1 MDQHRP
7 TGLSDLLDL
16 RQTLPNDLLD
26 HKRRFT
32 SSLPPPPD
40 ERVELAGS
48 SGALPARPPSSPPC
62 HPLSPT
68 LPALIPDPVPVP
80 GFATA
85 TPTPTHESSRPD
97 LGIAGI
103 VDCAL
108 PCSSAPLPSPQLF
121 KTTASLRLPSFDL
134 LGIAAPHPDRFQ
146 PDADRFFSPVGAGP
160 LSKPD
165 DPLHARSPQ
174 PEPASEIVDHLPLPS
189 PCLPKKDQAAADQFT
204 TLPTPPPD
212 LSSNYWGNISHVRTT
227 AMDSPA
233 RSDAERTS
241 PGIVPHPVIPATE
254 SPEDALAPVQP
265 AEDDRTFP
273 WLNESLRT
281 IMADLGAVTGSNNSI
296 RILSH
301 ALPCPSPSGQAFP
314 HIINALH
321 EAIPPASTVWINV
334 FHAVPGRF
342 NMADLPTSPPST
354 PGPPVGG
361 DDYFTMKVFDSAVQ
375 VTDYE
380 GEVKAARSPR
390 PVVPPGSVDVSIVE
404 RYIPPTSASEFAGL
418 YSTSGSR
425 SLLLD
430 RLAELSPDHGTL
442 LFIYPTRTGGRTFM
456 NSYLGPVLDPI
467 LRSMHVVHDLSA
479 DLGSSLGHMAAVEHL
494 HEFEEMQRRLDTFL
508 HQLNSGK
515 TSERFKLG
523 GSNFQIVYAKK
534 QEARLAR
541 NVWASDWWI
550 KQEKPRVR
558 SAVSKYFRL
567 AHKLPPEDQVMPT
580 NLIQE
585 VLDGVAKKPYEFGEP
600 KKGVEVGVFVVR
612 RSR

>member
-7 TGLSDLLDL
+7 AGLSDLLDL
-16 RQTLPNDLLD
+16 RQTLPNDID

-32 SSLPPPPD
+32 SSLPPPAD
-40 ERVELAGS
+40 ERLELAGF
-48 SGALPARPPSSPPC
+48 SGALPARSPSSPPC
-62 HPLSPT
+62 HPLFPT
-68 LPALIPDPVPVP
+68 LPALLPDPVPVP
-80 GFATA
+80 GIATG

-108 PCSSAPLPSPQLF
+108 PCSSVSLPSPQLL
-121 KTTASLRLPSFDL
+121 KSQPSLRLPSFDL
-134 LGIAAPHPDRFQ
+134 LGIAVPHPDRFQ

-174 PEPASEIVDHLPLPS
+174 PAQPAEIVDHRPLPS
-189 PCLPKKDQAAADQFT
+189 PRLAEKDQPASEQYT

-212 LSSNYWGNISHVRTT
+212 LGANYWGSSSHVRTT

-233 RSDAERTS
+233 RSDPERT
-241 PGIVPHPVIPATE
+241 VPAVVPQLTAPPAAE
-254 SPEDALAPVQP
+254 SSEDPLAQP
-265 AEDDRTFP
+265 QSSEGNSAFP
-273 WLNESLRT
+273 WLYESLQT
-281 IMADLGAVTGSNNSI
+281 IMADLGAVTGSSNSI

-361 DDYFTMKVFDSAVQ
+361 EDYFTTKVFDSAVQ

-404 RYIPPTSASEFAGL
+404 RYIPPTSPSEFAGL

-442 LFIYPTRTGGRTFM
+442 LFVYPTRTGGRTFM
-456 NSYLGPVLDPI
+456 KDYLGPVLDPI
-467 LRSMHVVHDLSA
+467 LRFMHVVHDLSA

-494 HEFEEMQRRLDTFL
+494 HEFEDMKRRLGTFL

-515 TSERFKLG
+515 TSERFKLA
-523 GSNFQIVYAKK
+523 GSNFTIVYAKK

-541 NVWASDWWI
+541 DVWANDWWI

-558 SAVSKYFRL
+558 TAVSKYFRL

-585 VLDGVAKKPYEFGEP
+585 ILDGVASKPYELGEP
-600 KKGVEVGVFVVR
+600 KKGVEVGVFVIR

>member
-1 MDQHRP
+1 M
-7 TGLSDLLDL
+7 
-16 RQTLPNDLLD
+16 
-26 HKRRFT
+26 T
-32 SSLPPPPD
+32 S
-40 ERVELAGS
+40 
-48 SGALPARPPSSPPC
+48 
-62 HPLSPT
+62 
-68 LPALIPDPVPVP
+68 LIPDPVPVP

-103 VDCAL
+103 
-108 PCSSAPLPSPQLF
+108 LF

-189 PCLPKKDQAAADQFT
+189 SCLPKKDQAAADQFT

-281 IMADLGAVTGSNNSI
+281 IT
-296 RILSH
+296 
-301 ALPCPSPSGQAFP
+301 
-314 HIINALH
+314 
-321 EAIPPASTVWINV
+321 IPPASTVWINV

-600 KKGVEVGVFVVR
+600 KKGVEVGVFVIR